1 MAREEQR
8 TEQRLTRADARE
20 MLKDW
25 DEDDKFKIYPEEI
38 PEGMSYEWKRYS
50 IRGMDDKS
58 HQTKLRQM
66 GYWQSVPGDRH
77 PRFGFQGDAPIIIDE
92 MILMERAVE
101 LTEERRRR
109 ETAKANSVVKEQMR
123 SLELGNDGKIEGKN
137 TRVKRSIE
145 IPD

>member
-58 HQTKLRQM
+58 HQIQDLHQM
-66 GYWQSVPGDRH
+66 LQD
-77 PRFGFQGDAPIIIDE
+77 II
-92 MILMERAVE
+92 
-101 LTEERRRR
+101 
-109 ETAKANSVVKEQMR
+109 K
-123 SLELGNDGKIEGKN
+123 
-137 TRVKRSIE
+137 
-145 IPD
+145 